1 MRNKMMYA
9 STKDFMKGFLDGIGA
24 EMQATDLSEL
34 SEKDMRDKVFQSLTR
49 K

>member
-1 MRNKMMYA
+1 MMYA

-24 EMQATDLSEL
+24 EMQATDLGEMG
-34 SEKDMRDKVFQSLTR
+34 ENEMKEKVFQSLTR